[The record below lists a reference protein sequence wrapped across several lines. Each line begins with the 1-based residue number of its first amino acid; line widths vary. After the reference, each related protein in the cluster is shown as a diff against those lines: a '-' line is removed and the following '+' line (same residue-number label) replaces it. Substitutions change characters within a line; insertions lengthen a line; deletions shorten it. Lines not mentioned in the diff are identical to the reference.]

1 MSPGVTG
8 VENWIAAAVLALV
21 AFAGAPLF
29 AIISAIGLL
38 AFNAAGIDT
47 AALIAELYRLV
58 DFPALIAIPLFTFAG
73 FVLAESQGPKR
84 LVNFAQAVFG
94 WMPGGF
100 AVVAVF
106 STAVFTAFSGA
117 SGVTIIALGGLIFP
131 ALLKQGYPEKFS
143 LGLMTT
149 SGSLGLL
156 FPPSLPI
163 ILYSIVAGVSI
174 DKLFVAGLLPGILLV
189 VTLSLYSV
197 RMGIAA
203 KVPRIP
209 FRIREVWSSL
219 KAAAWEVPLP
229 VIVIGGIYGGFITA
243 TEAAALTAL
252 YLLVVEVFIRR
263 EIPFFRSHGR
273 RGRAR
278 PGMAES
284 EPAGLPKVIKESMV
298 LVGAILVMLGAAMG
312 VTSYI
317 IDQQI
322 PMKLFAFVS
331 HYVSSKLVFLIILNI
346 FILIMNMVEIFSAII
361 IVVPIIVPVALQYGV
376 DPVHLGIIFLL
387 NLEIGYMTPPLGLNL
402 FLSSLRFGKPLPTV
416 YKTVLPFFGLLLAVL
431 LLITY
436 VPELSV
442 GVLGK

>member
-1 MSPGVTG
+1 M
-8 VENWIAAAVLALV
+8 EAWIAAAGLLLA

-29 AIISAIGLL
+29 AVIA
-38 AFNAAGIDT
+38 AAGLAAFSAAGTDP

-73 FVLAESQGPKR
+73 YLLAESQGPRR
-84 LVNFAQAVFG
+84 LVAVAQALFG

-100 AVVAVF
+100 AVVTVL

-117 SGVTIIALGGLIFP
+117 SGVTIIALGGLILP
-131 ALLKQGYPEKFS
+131 ALLKQGYPRRFS

-174 DKLFVAGLLPGILLV
+174 DRLFVAGLVPGIVLIV
-189 VTLSLYSV
+189 VLCAYSI

-203 KVPRIP
+203 KVPRTP
-209 FRIREVWSSL
+209 LRIREVGRAL
-219 KAAAWEVPLP
+219 KDAAWEAPLP
-229 VIVIGGIYGGFITA
+229 FVVIGGIYGGFVTA
-243 TEAAALTAL
+243 TEAAALTAV
-252 YLLVVEVFIRR
+252 YLLIVEVLIRR
-263 EIPFFRSHGR
+263 EITLVPSHGR

-284 EPAGLPKVIKESMV
+284 EPASLAKVMRDSMI

-317 IDQQI
+317 VDQQI
-322 PMKLFAFVS
+322 PMKLFALVNS
-331 HYVSSKLVFLIILNI
+331 VVASRIVFLIILNV
-346 FILIMNMVEIFSAII
+346 FILVLNMVEIFSAII
-361 IVVPIIVPVALQYGV
+361 IVVPIIVPVAMQYGV

-402 FLSSLRFGKPLPTV
+402 FLSSLRFGEPLPRI
-416 YKTVLPFFGLLLAVL
+416 YRTVLPFFGLLVAVL
-431 LLITY
+431 LLVTY
-436 VPELSV
+436 VPELS
-442 GVLGK
+442 LGLGRR

>member
-1 MSPGVTG
+1 VQTA
-8 VENWIAAAVLALV
+8 IAAAALLLI

-29 AIISAIGLL
+29 SVIAAVGLL
-38 AFNAAGIDT
+38 AFHAAGIDT

-73 FVLAESQGPKR
+73 YLLAESQGPRR
-84 LVNFAQAVFG
+84 LVALAQALFG
-94 WMPGGF
+94 WMPGGL
-100 AVVAVF
+100 AVVAIV

-131 ALLKQGYPEKFS
+131 ALLKEGYPRRFS

-163 ILYSIVAGVSI
+163 ILYSIVAGVNI
-174 DKLFVAGLLPGILLV
+174 DKLFVAGLLPGLILIV
-189 VTLSLYSV
+189 VLSAYGV

-203 KVPRIP
+203 KVPRTA
-209 FRIREVWSSL
+209 FRFREAARAL
-219 KAAAWEVPLP
+219 KDAAWEAPLP
-229 VIVIGGIYGGFITA
+229 IVVIGGIYGGFVTA
-243 TEAAALTAL
+243 TEAAALTAV
-252 YLLVVEVFIRR
+252 YLLVVEVLIRR
-263 EIPFFRSHGR
+263 EISPV
-273 RGRAR
+273 RGLA
-278 PGMAES
+278 
-284 EPAGLPKVIKESMV
+284 KVIRESMV

-312 VTSYI
+312 VTSYV

-331 HYVSSKLVFLIILNI
+331 HYVSSRVVFLIILNV
-346 FILIMNMVEIFSAII
+346 FILVMNMVEIFSAII

-402 FLSSLRFGKPLPTV
+402 FLSSLRFKEPLPRV
-416 YKTVLPFFGLLLAVL
+416 YRTVLPFFGLLAAVL
-431 LLITY
+431 LIITY
-436 VPELSV
+436 VPDLS
-442 GVLGK
+442 LFAAGK